1 VRFAGF
7 GGQGIV
13 LCGFIFGKA
22 AMLEGKNSVQTQS
35 YGSAS
40 RGGLTK
46 SDVSI
51 EDGEIHDLVHDKF
64 DILVTLSQ
72 ASYEKYQVDLLPGGH
87 LFYES
92 ELMSVAEDG
101 DRRCHGVG
109 VTDIA
114 FKKFGRKIMANVIMT
129 GFVNEMTG
137 LLTRESVEQTIRESV
152 PPKTVASNLE
162 AYAEGARLAAE
173 HRGR

>member
-1 VRFAGF
+1 MRVRFAGF

-22 AMLEGKNSVQTQS
+22 AMLDGENSLQTQS

-40 RGGLTK
+40 RGGLTT

-51 EDGEIHDLVHDKF
+51 EKGEIHDLALERF

-72 ASYEKYQVDLLPGGH
+72 QSYEKFRAALVPGGV

-92 ELMSVAEDG
+92 DLMTVEEDEQHET
-101 DRRCHGVG
+101 HGVG
-109 VTDIA
+109 VTDIVA
-114 FKKFGRKIMANVIMT
+114 VTVI
-129 GFVNEMTG
+129 GD
-137 LLTRESVEQTIRESV
+137 ESEKASSCSA
-152 PPKTVASNLE
+152 VAPDRTCSE
-162 AYAEGARLAAE
+162 AEGSFVKFSFSGERITPPT
-173 HRGR
+173 R